1 MFWCT
6 IVSNTFVQK
15 SNQIIISLLFQKT
28 ERKRKSKNV
37 LVDGMQKPFEKERRE
52 IKHYEEWGGDSPL
65 NP

>member
-37 LVDGMQKPFEKERRE
+37 LVDGMQKPFEKRKKRD
-52 IKHYEEWGGDSPL
+52 KTL
-65 NP
+65 